1 MADYNFSGWAT
12 KNDLLCSDGR
22 VIRHG
27 AFKHHDGQ
35 RVPLVW
41 NHDHSDP
48 YRVVGYAELEHRDE
62 GMYTY
67 GYFNNTDLGQ
77 TAREY
82 VEHGDITQLSIY
94 ANQLKQDGN
103 NVMHGCIREVS
114 LVMAGANPGA
124 FIENVI
130 KHSDGADEPI
140 VNMEEAR
147 IFTGENIILHHADE
161 SETEVE
167 EGETSE
173 TEVNETT
180 NDETIEH
187 SEESSKE
194 GEETV
199 DNNEKTIK
207 EIYDEMSDEQKDV
220 VHALVGMALEDDDD
234 ENEVEHSEG
243 GNETMKTNVFDNTTE
258 QNNALM
264 HADILD
270 NAIADIKRFGSLK
283 ESVIQHAA
291 ANNITNIADLLP
303 AEKDLNVP
311 PTWIK
316 EDDSWVAKVMGAVH
330 STPFSRVRALFGQM
344 DEVEARARGYI
355 KKGEEKKDLK
365 LAILKR
371 TTSPTTV
378 YIKMKMDRDD
388 MIDIGS
394 NNVGWIR
401 SEMRNLLNKELAVAY
416 LIGDGRDLSSDD
428 KIDEQCIRPVL
439 TDDEMYTISYT
450 VTDGTDYHNDFNS
463 ASENDSEA
471 KGIVRAAIKSRKGY
485 KGSGTPTFFTTED
498 TLTEL
503 LLIEDQNGRRIY
515 ESITALATA
524 MRVKEIVTVPEL
536 EAHTDVYGIIVNMND
551 YNTGADKGG
560 EINMFDDFDIDYNQQ
575 KYLMETRR
583 SGALVKPKSAIVLK
597 KSEVAA
603 G

>member
-124 FIENVI
+124 YIENVI
-130 KHSDGADEPI
+130 KHSDGVDEPI

-147 IFTGENIILHHADE
+147 IFTGEDIILHHADE
-161 SETEVE
+161 SESETEVE
-167 EGETSE
+167 EAETSE
-173 TEVNETT
+173 TEVNET
-180 NDETIEH
+180 IEH
-187 SEESSKE
+187 SEESSEE
-194 GEETV
+194 GDKETV
-199 DNNEKTIK
+199 ENNEKTIK
-207 EIYDEMSDEQKDV
+207 EIYDEMSEEQKDA

-234 ENEVEHSEG
+234 EENEVEHSEG
-243 GNETMKTNVFDNTTE
+243 GNETMKTNVFDNNVE
-258 QNNALM
+258 QKDTLM
-264 HADILD
+264 HADIMN
-270 NAIADIKRFGSLK
+270 NAIADARRFGSLK
-283 ESVIQHAA
+283 ESVLQHAA

-316 EDDSWVAKVMGAVH
+316 EDDSWVTKVMGAVH
-330 STPFSRVRALFGQM
+330 HTPFSRVRALFGQM
-344 DEVEARARGYI
+344 DETEARARGYI
-355 KKGEEKKDLK
+355 KGNEKKDLK
-365 LAILKR
+365 LSVLKR

-378 YIKMKMDRDD
+378 YVKMKMDRDD
-388 MIDIGS
+388 VVDITAFP
-394 NNVGWIR
+394 VLTWIR
-401 SEMRNLLNKELAVAY
+401 SEMRNLLNRELA
-416 LIGDGRDLSSDD
+416 LGFLLGDGRDLSSDD
-428 KIDEQCIRPVL
+428 KIDELCIRPIL
-439 TDDEMYTISYT
+439 TDDDMYTIKYT

-471 KGIVRAAIKSRKGY
+471 KGIIRAAIKSRKQY

-498 TLTEL
+498 ILTEL

-515 ESITALATA
+515 ESINALATA
-524 MRVKEIVTVPEL
+524 MRVKEIVTVPEM
-536 EAHTDVYGIIVNMND
+536 EAHTDIYGIIVNMND

-560 EINMFDDFDIDYNQQ
+560 EVNMFDDFDIDYNQE
-575 KYLMETRR
+575 KYLMETRC

-597 KSEVAA
+597 KSEAVA